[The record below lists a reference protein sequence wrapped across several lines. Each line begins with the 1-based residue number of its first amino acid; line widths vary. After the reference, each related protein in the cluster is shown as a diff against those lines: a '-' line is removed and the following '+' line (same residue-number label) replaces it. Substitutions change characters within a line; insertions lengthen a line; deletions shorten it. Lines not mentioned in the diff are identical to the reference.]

1 MSNKIRSD
9 AKNMT
14 PSEFKK
20 RYGKTKAQALKE
32 AGQKP
37 INKK

>member
-9 AKNMT
+9 AKRLT
-14 PSEFKK
+14 HTEFKN

-37 INKK
+37 MKKK